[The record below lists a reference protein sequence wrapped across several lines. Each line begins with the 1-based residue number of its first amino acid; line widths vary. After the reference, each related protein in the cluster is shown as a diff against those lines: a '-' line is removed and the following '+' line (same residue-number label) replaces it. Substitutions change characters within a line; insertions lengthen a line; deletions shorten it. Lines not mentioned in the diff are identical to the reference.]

1 MIETIFIGILIFF
14 IACSGYI
21 VSRRIKRC
29 KSELED
35 TKKNFALAMDAGSIS
50 AWKYDIEQKYFTPL
64 MGDVIAGQGF
74 SWDDSLKI
82 LHPDDHAPL
91 TQLFDDM
98 CAGKQEGGEI
108 VLRYFSPEY
117 GDYRYYESKM
127 NVRRGKEG
135 DSNRI
140 IGTQRDITEKCLRK
154 LELENARKSI
164 DLAMSAAE
172 ITAWD
177 YDIKSRRFRTLYGD
191 FVLEKQAS
199 LIDSFDL
206 IHPDDVQ
213 DYTQFVQ
220 ELIKN
225 EDSNTASTTIRI
237 CKDGT
242 NYRYF
247 NCIISV
253 VRNSKG
259 EATYLIGSLLDIT
272 QRKRSEMLIKQNEH
286 FLNLILD
293 NIPFPIHLKDVKDN
307 YRYLYWNKASTDMFG
322 DAAFKSAVDVV
333 GDEQAKAIY
342 EIDKKVYE
350 TGEPYYGQE
359 TIVTIDGRTYETLV
373 HKGLIFDGDRE
384 IIFVVRWDISDLLQ
398 LQHKLELANKRDE
411 LIINNI
417 NSGIAYIDSN
427 YTVQW
432 ENMASCSASLSYE
445 AYKTGEY
452 CYKSAHGRNEPCE
465 NCVMQRALQS
475 RQVEQIE
482 FTFDNGKSVEV
493 FATPVFSPT
502 DEIEGVVIRVDNIT
516 ERKIMITALE
526 QSKEQAEESDRL
538 KSAFLANMSHEIR
551 TPLNAIV
558 GFSDLLLATND
569 EEEKQEY
576 GNIIT
581 ANNELLLQ
589 LIGDI
594 LDLSKMESG
603 TFNLVPQEVDIALL
617 FNDLVTTMRQRVKAG
632 VELICDNP
640 YASCIATLDSG
651 RLSQV
656 VTNFVTNAIKFTTQ
670 GYIKMGYGY
679 AQGGIYVYV
688 TDTGIGISKEKQ
700 SKVFDRFE
708 KLNDFAQGT
717 GLGLSICKAI
727 VEAQNGKI
735 GVDSTEGVGSTFW
748 AWVPF
753 EVVINDKPADEVN
766 TSEEQKLAKCI
777 VLPFFQNVNSDKKS
791 ILVAED
797 IDSNYLLVSSILQE
811 EYNLVRV
818 ANGSKAVE
826 AMKNHSFDVVL
837 MDMKM
842 PLMNGLEATQH
853 IRKFDPHTPIIALTA
868 HAFDSDR
875 KAALAA
881 GCNEYVVKPI
891 NSKQLLDVLGKYI

>member
-1 MIETIFIGILIFF
+1 MIETICIGTLILF
-14 IACSGYI
+14 IACAGYI
-21 VSRRIKRC
+21 VSRRIKRY
-29 KSELED
+29 KVELEE
-35 TKKNFALAMDAGSIS
+35 TRKNFTLAMEAGSIS

-64 MGDVIAGQGF
+64 MGAVIAGEGF

-82 LHPDDHAPL
+82 LHPDDLAPL
-91 TQLFDDM
+91 QALFDAM
-98 CAGKQEGGEI
+98 CSGKVDGGEL

-127 NVRRGKEG
+127 NARRGKDK

-140 IGTQRDITEKCLRK
+140 IGTQRDITEKCIRK
-154 LELENARKSI
+154 LELDNARKSI
-164 DLAMSAAE
+164 DLAMGAAE

-177 YDIKSRRFRTLYGD
+177 YDLRSAEFRTLYGD
-191 FVLEKQAS
+191 LVLKKNVS
-199 LIDSFDL
+199 LEDCL
-206 IHPDDVQ
+206 ELMHPDDAPE
-213 DYTQFVQ
+213 YAQFVR
-220 ELIKN
+220 ELVRSN
-225 EDSNTASTTIRI
+225 DSDTGSIIIRI
-237 CKDGT
+237 RKNDA

-247 NCIISV
+247 NCIVSV
-253 VRNSKG
+253 IRNSK
-259 EATYLIGSLLDIT
+259 EEPTHLIGSLLDIT
-272 QRKRSEMLIKQNEH
+272 QRRRSEMLIEQNEH

-293 NIPFPIHLKDVKDN
+293 NIPFPIHLKDANDN
-307 YRYLYWNKASTDMFG
+307 YRYLYWNKASTDMLG
-322 DAAFKSAVDVV
+322 DAIFKTAVDIV

-342 EIDKKVYE
+342 EIDRKVYE

-359 TIVTIDGRTYETLV
+359 AIVTNDGRTYETLV
-373 HKGLIFDGDRE
+373 HKALVSDGDRK

-398 LQHKLELANKRDE
+398 LQHKLEIANKRDE

-417 NSGIAYIDSN
+417 NSGIAYIDSD
-427 YTVQW
+427 YVVQW

-445 AYKTGEY
+445 AYKKGEY
-452 CYKSAHGRNEPCE
+452 CYKSAHGRSEPCE
-465 NCVMQRALQS
+465 NCVMQRALRS

-482 FTFDNGKSVEV
+482 FTFDNGKSIEV
-493 FATPVFSPT
+493 FATPVFSSS
-502 DEIEGVVIRVDNIT
+502 DEVEGVVIRVDNIT

-526 QSKEQAEESDRL
+526 QSKVQAEEADKL

-558 GFSDLLLATND
+558 GFSDLLLATDNK
-569 EEEKQEY
+569 EEREEY
-576 GNIIT
+576 GKIIT

-603 TFNLVPQEVDIALL
+603 MFNMVPQEVDIALL
-617 FNDLVTTMRQRVKAG
+617 FAELATTMRLRVKAG

-640 YASCIATLDSG
+640 YASCIAILDSG

-656 VTNFVTNAIKFTTQ
+656 VTNFVTNAVKFTTQ

-679 AQGGIYVYV
+679 SDGGIYIYV
-688 TDTGIGISKEKQ
+688 KDTGIGISKEKL

-717 GLGLSICKAI
+717 GLGLPICKAI

-735 GVDSTEGVGSTFW
+735 GVESTEGVGSTFW
-748 AWVPF
+748 AWAPFEVTINDQPADQVVPF
-753 EVVINDKPADEVN
+753 E
-766 TSEEQKLAKCI
+766 EQKQARRPVVPLSLDVK
-777 VLPFFQNVNSDKKS
+777 SDKKS
-791 ILVAED
+791 ILIAED
-797 IDSNYLLVSSILQE
+797 IDSNYLLVSSILQK
-811 EYNLVRV
+811 EYRLVRV
-818 ANGSKAVE
+818 FDGAKAVE

-842 PLMNGLEATQH
+842 PLMNGLEATAQ
-853 IRKFDPHTPIIALTA
+853 IRKFDTDTPIIALTA

-875 KAALAA
+875 RAALAA

-891 NSKQLLDVLGKYI
+891 NRKQLFDTLAKYI